1 MKRILRSLL
10 TGLFSILTIYLV
22 SRLMIRA
29 LPGDPASA
37 LLEHMESN
45 IPIEEVRKEY
55 HLDEPWQVALGNDL
69 KSLARGDLGRSLHSR
84 KPIHDEL
91 RPRIARTAQLAAP
104 ALLLSLFLGTWMGI
118 LSARKTRGITVT
130 LIRLYTAVATAL
142 PAPWIGPMLAWLLG
156 VKLGWFSPSG
166 SWGLP
171 CVLISIGLSAFWTR
185 LIESR
190 MRAAFSSGIESHA
203 LRAAR
208 ARGLPEW
215 KIILKY
221 GLIPVCPAL
230 LAVLGTQAGSLI
242 AGSFVA
248 EVLFDWPGLGS
259 AFVEAVLRRD
269 YPMVEACVF
278 ITGAA
283 SILGTRLGD
292 LLQKMTDPRYRDA
305 AELREETQA

>member
-1 MKRILRSLL
+1 MRILRPLL
-10 TGLFSILTIYLV
+10 SGALSILMIYLAR
-22 SRLMIRA
+22 RLMIRA
-29 LPGDPASA
+29 LPGDPAST

-55 HLDEPWQVALGNDL
+55 QLDAPWHIALANDL
-69 KSLARGDLGRSLHSR
+69 KSLAQGDLGRSLHSR
-84 KPIHDEL
+84 KPVIEEL
-91 RPRIARTAQLAAP
+91 RPRIFRTAWIAGP
-104 ALLLSLFLGTWMGI
+104 ALLLSLLVGTLLGI
-118 LSARKTRGITVT
+118 ASARKKTGISAA
-130 LIRLYTAVATAL
+130 LIRFFTALATAL

-156 VKLGWFSPSG
+156 VRLGWFSPSG
-166 SWGLP
+166 GWALP
-171 CVLISIGLSAFWTR
+171 CLLISIGLSASWTR

-190 MRAAFSSGIESHA
+190 LGPAFSSEIESHA

-215 KIILKY
+215 KIIVKY
-221 GLIPVCPAL
+221 GLIPASPAL
-230 LAVLGTQAGSLI
+230 LAILGTQAGSLL
-242 AGSFVA
+242 AGSFIA

-292 LLQKMTDPRYRDA
+292 LLQRSVDPRYRDVST
-305 AELREETQA
+305 LGEEPQA

>member
-1 MKRILRSLL
+1 MRILRPLL
-10 TGLFSILTIYLV
+10 SGALSILLIYLA

-55 HLDEPWQVALGNDL
+55 HLDAPWHVALGDDL
-69 KSLARGDLGRSLHSR
+69 IALARGDLGRSLHTR
-84 KPIHDEL
+84 KPVIDEL
-91 RPRIARTAQLAAP
+91 GPRIVRTAQLAAP
-104 ALLLSLFLGTWMGI
+104 SLLLSLVLGTLLGI
-118 LSARKTRGITVT
+118 LSAGKSTGITPA
-130 LIRLYTAVATAL
+130 LIRFFTALATAL

-156 VKLGWFSPSG
+156 VRLGWFSPSG
-166 SWGLP
+166 GWALP
-171 CVLISIGLSAFWTR
+171 CILISIGLSAFWTR

-190 MRAAFSSGIESHA
+190 LRPAFSSGIESHA

-221 GLIPVCPAL
+221 GLIPASPAL
-230 LAVLGTQAGSLI
+230 LAVLGTQAGSLL
-242 AGSFVA
+242 AGSFIA

-259 AFVEAVLRRD
+259 AFVESVLRRD

-278 ITGAA
+278 ITGTA
-283 SILGTRLGD
+283 SILGTRIGD
-292 LLQKMTDPRYRDA
+292 LLQRSTDPRFRDA
-305 AELREETQA
+305 SNLREDTRA